1 MAKINKTASNKLEMV
16 PATGDSMKGV
26 AARLAT
32 QFTPAA
38 LPKGFVKVSR
48 PPLVKPDQIPV
59 NGQIQA
65 EIVGL
70 SDSISKKES
79 MQNSKLIH
87 LRLSDGEFKG
97 TEFLFPLTGVIKQAV
112 GGNDGISKNV
122 GKQLLIIRREDDVKE
137 QDNGEIKKMFMFD
150 VYMSA

>member
-1 MAKINKTASNKLEMV
+1 MAKTSKKLEMV
-16 PATGDSMKGV
+16 PATEGSMKGV

-32 QFTPAA
+32 QFSPAA
-38 LPKGFVKVSR
+38 IPAGFVKVSR

-65 EIVGL
+65 TIL
-70 SDSISKKES
+70 ALCDSISQKES
-79 MQNSKLIH
+79 MQQSKLIH
-87 LRLSDGEFKG
+87 LKVADG

-122 GKQLLIIRREDDVKE
+122 GKQILIIRREDDVKE
-137 QDNGEIKKMFMFD
+137 QENGEVKKMFMFD
-150 VYMSA
+150 VYISK